1 MYECKYSAFK
11 KSLCCKGRRNEGVS
25 EVVAFPLQ
33 MGEISAPLSI
43 APMHPAQYSSSAV
56 PKYGY
61 IIFLCFNE
69 LPGMK
74 DVKEDKILKDFGKNL
89 EKLRRAKKLST
100 REFAYLADISH
111 SSVGRLEA
119 GETNPSMTTLLKL
132 AEALTVDLNTLVLKK

>member
-1 MYECKYSAFK
+1 MYEYKYSAFK
-11 KSLCCKGRRNEGVS
+11 KLQCCKGRRNEAVS

-33 MGEISAPLSI
+33 MGEISAPLPV
-43 APMHPAQYSSSAV
+43 APILPVQYSSSIV

-61 IIFLCFNE
+61 IIFLRFNE
-69 LPGMK
+69 LPQMK
-74 DVKEDKILKDFGKNL
+74 DAKEDKILKEFGKNL
-89 EKLRRAKKLST
+89 EKLRIAKKLST

-132 AEALTVDLNTLVLKK
+132 AEALAVDLNTLVLKK